1 MSPTTAKY
9 STNTIFA
16 TPETAD
22 VTVEFFEKPQPE
34 PTRQPFLRGVV
45 SNSLLAFAA
54 TFTATGIHIDPSFE
68 QRRSVT
74 SPIVWSVSRR
84 RKQRIS
90 LREARDLALQI
101 FEKTERNLQQERR
114 AEANFLLKP
123 WEYDGG
129 NDV

>member
-1 MSPTTAKY
+1 MSSTTADY
-9 STNTIFA
+9 STNTVYGG
-16 TPETAD
+16 PETAGIS
-22 VTVEFFEKPQPE
+22 VEVFQKTQPE
-34 PTRQPFLRGVV
+34 PPRQPFLRGVV
-45 SNSLLAFAA
+45 SNCLLAIAA
-54 TFTATGIHIDPSFE
+54 TFTAPGIHIDPFFE

-74 SPIVWSVSRR
+74 SPIVWSVPRR
-84 RKQRIS
+84 RKRRIS

-123 WEYDGG
+123 WENDGG